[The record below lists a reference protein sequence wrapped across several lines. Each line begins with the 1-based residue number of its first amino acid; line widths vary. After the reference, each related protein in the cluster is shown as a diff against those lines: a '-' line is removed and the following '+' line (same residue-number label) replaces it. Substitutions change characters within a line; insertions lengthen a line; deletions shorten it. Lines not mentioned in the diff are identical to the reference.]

1 MSTLTVQS
9 VYQKRPRHALRNIA
23 VISSLIILFIWSF
36 DVLNFQGIS
45 DNGAIIARNIIQ
57 ALFEPNLEAFL
68 DFDFDSVWYLMFE
81 TLGIALLGTLLG
93 GILSLPFALLTA
105 RNIVG
110 EKASLIGTTTLTIIR
125 TFPYFILGIMFV
137 RVTGPGPFAGVLTIS
152 VLSIG
157 MTAKLFIEAIEDIDK
172 GILESLD
179 AQGATILQKILYGVL
194 PQLMASFV
202 STLMHRF
209 EINLK
214 NATVLGL
221 VGAGGIG
228 FTLISAMTA
237 FRWHDASS
245 ALWGI
250 ILFVLIIEFL
260 SNFIREK
267 LIKG

>member
-1 MSTLTVQS
+1 MSSITIQS
-9 VYQKRPRHALRNIA
+9 VYSKRPRHALRNGIVFLA
-23 VISSLIILFIWSF
+23 IFVLLVWSF
-36 DVLNFQGIS
+36 DVLVFQGVS
-45 DNGAIIARNIIQ
+45 ESGAIIARNILR

-68 DFDFDSVWYLMFE
+68 SFDVDSVWYLMFE

-110 EKASLIGTTTLTIIR
+110 EGASLIGNTTLTIIR
-125 TFPYFILGIMFV
+125 SFPFFILGIMFV
-137 RVTGPGPFAGVLTIS
+137 RVTGPGPFAGVLTIA

-172 GILESLD
+172 GILEALD
-179 AQGATILQKILYGVL
+179 AQGATKLQKILYGIL
-194 PQLMASFV
+194 PQLMASFI

-237 FRWHDASS
+237 FRWNDAAS
-245 ALWGI
+245 ALWAI
-250 ILFVLIIEFL
+250 ILFVLVIEFL
-260 SNFIREK
+260 SNLIREK